1 MVVNMNNIG
10 KLIKAKTISFN
21 DMLVRYY
28 HRLGLSEQEA
38 MIIMLLYI
46 QQDEESSILSTSNL
60 LPKVSM
66 SEDELAGN
74 ILKLVQ
80 RGYIE
85 IIVNNSGKESFSL
98 DLIFDKLG
106 NLLEGND
113 KEEKSSARDVQN
125 IVAYCESSY
134 QKTLSTNDLIIINH
148 WFDEGY
154 QEADI
159 KQAVLDSLKA
169 KKMHLK
175 YADAILANRNKK
187 RTPVAEVDED
197 LKTMLESLY
206 VKH

>member
-1 MVVNMNNIG
+1 MNNIG

-28 HRLGLSEQEA
+28 HRLGLNEPEA

-66 SEDELAGN
+66 PEDELAAN

-85 IIVNNSGKESFSL
+85 IIVNNNGKESFSL

-106 NLLEGND
+106 NLLDGN
-113 KEEKSSARDVQN
+113 EKDESTNSRNIQN
-125 IVAYCESSY
+125 IVSYCESSY
-134 QKTLSTNDLIIINH
+134 QKVLSSNDLIIINH

-154 QEADI
+154 REEDI

-187 RTPVAEVDED
+187 RAPAPEIDD
-197 LKTMLESLY
+197 DIKAMLESLY